1 MFYNKNQ
8 NIETKGDVENNNNKL
23 TTIAIS
29 RENYFKLKNLGQTG
43 DSFNDVLTMIL
54 KSDPNMH
61 SSIHLKA

>member
-54 KSDPNMH
+54 KNQT
-61 SSIHLKA
+61 ITCNHLFI

>member
-43 DSFNDVLTMIL
+43 DSFNDVLTKINV
-54 KSDPNMH
+54 KINSEWGP
-61 SSIHLKA
+61 